1 MEALFRLNKNRKK
14 IYLIS
19 TEPSGDVIGAN
30 LITSLKRIKQKKYKF
45 DFYGVG
51 GTKMIKAGLIKSLF
65 PIEQL
70 SIFVF
75 LEGFPKLFKV

>member
-1 MEALFRLNKNRKK
+1 MDTNKTK

-30 LITSLKRIKQKKYKF
+30 LINSFKRINQEKYKF
-45 DFYGVG
+45 NFYGVG
-51 GTKMIKAGLIKSLF
+51 GRKMIKAGLKKSLF

-70 SIFVF
+70 SIF
-75 LEGFPKLFKV
+75 GFF